1 MDTSRNSDTIDS
13 GRVITTEPA
22 AGSKVKVG
30 DTVTLFVS
38 QGSDEPDEAVSY
50 VVPWKLY
57 GYTKERATEALE
69 MQDLI
74 PEYEY
79 ASSSE
84 VGEGLVISTGP
95 DSVGDGNIVIQDNAT
110 GTWKCNASLD
120 TPTGYNGQPV
130 RITLVQNGTEKTIF
144 EGTTSFPYK
153 LQVEGTPGV
162 TDGTAYVYLLD
173 PSTGEVAST
182 IEYAGISFSQVN

>member
-1 MDTSRNSDTIDS
+1 M
-13 GRVITTEPA
+13 
-22 AGSKVKVG
+22 G

-50 VVPWKLY
+50 VVPWELY

-74 PEYEY
+74 PEFEY

-84 VGEGLVISTGP
+84 VGEGLVISMDPPANTQVARGSTVTLVISTGP